1 MHKVLIVE
9 DEDIMRKGLMFM
21 AKWQEMDCI
30 VIGEAVNGQDGLEKI
45 KKYRPDIV
53 IVDIN
58 MPVMNGLEML
68 EKSIDEYGYDA
79 IIVSGYG
86 EFEYARKGISLGVTE
101 YLLKPIDYS
110 KLYEAIRKIQ
120 EKRNTDTNMRNAI
133 HQIDVEKK
141 KLGILEY
148 EEKKTGNRYIDYM
161 IRTIHDKYSTRL
173 VLSDISEQCKVSC
186 TYLNV
191 KFKEETGYTFNDYLN
206 RYRIQKAVDLLRKN
220 QYKVYEIAEM
230 VGFSDY
236 KYFIKV
242 FRKYTGSSPARFI
255 NEGEEGKR
263 DKNYQKL

>member
-1 MHKVLIVE
+1 MIMYKVLIVE

-21 AKWQEMDCI
+21 AKWQEVDCI
-30 VIGEAVNGQDGLEKI
+30 VVGEAVNGQDGLEKI

-58 MPVMNGLEML
+58 MPVMDGLEML
-68 EKSIDEYGYDA
+68 ERSIREYGYDA

-86 EFEYARKGISLGVTE
+86 EFEYARRGISLGVTE
-101 YLLKPIDYS
+101 YLLKPIDYP

-120 EKRNTDTNMRNAI
+120 AKRNTDTTIKNAI
-133 HQIDVEKK
+133 RQIDVEKK
-141 KLGILEY
+141 KLGILDY
-148 EEKKTGNRYIDYM
+148 EERKTGNRYVDLM
-161 IRTIHDKYSTRL
+161 IEIIHDKYPTRL
-173 VLSDISEQCKVSC
+173 TLNDISEQCQMSC

-191 KFKEETGYTFNDYLN
+191 KFKNETGYTFNDYLN
-206 RYRIQKAVDLLRKN
+206 RYRIQKAVDLLREN

-242 FRKYTGSSPARFI
+242 FKKYIGCSPARFI
-255 NEGEEGKR
+255 NE
-263 DKNYQKL
+263 NQN

>member
-21 AKWQEMDCI
+21 PRWQEVDCI
-30 VIGEAVNGQDGLEKI
+30 VVGEAINGVDGLEKI
-45 KKYRPDIV
+45 QQHHPDIV

-58 MPVMNGLEML
+58 MPVMDGLEML
-68 EKSIDEYGYDA
+68 ERSIKEYGYDA

-120 EKRNTDTNMRNAI
+120 AKRNENTTI
-133 HQIDVEKK
+133 KHTIQQLDVEKK
-141 KLGILEY
+141 KFGILGY
-148 EEKKTGNRYIDYM
+148 DEKKTGNRYVDLM
-161 IRTIHDKYSTRL
+161 IQMIHDKYHTRL
-173 VLSDISEQCKVSC
+173 TLNDISEECQMSC

-191 KFKEETGYTFNDYLN
+191 KFKNATGYTFNDYLN

-230 VGFSDY
+230 VGFYDY

-242 FRKYTGSSPARFI
+242 FKKYTGSSPARFI
-255 NEGEEGKR
+255 SENQ
-263 DKNYQKL
+263 N

>member
-9 DEDIMRKGLMFM
+9 DEDIMRKGLMFTPN
-21 AKWQEMDCI
+21 WQEVDCI
-30 VIGEAVNGQDGLEKI
+30 VIGEAANGKEGLEKI
-45 KKYRPDIV
+45 KQYQPDIV

-58 MPVMNGLEML
+58 MPVMDGLEML
-68 EKSIDEYGYDA
+68 EKSIRENVYDA

-86 EFEYARKGISLGVTE
+86 EFEYARRGISLGVSE
-101 YLLKPIDYS
+101 YLLKPVNYS

-120 EKRNTDTNMRNAI
+120 AKRNADTKIQNAI
-133 HQIDVEKK
+133 RQIDVEKK
-141 KLGILEY
+141 KYGILEF
-148 EEKKTGNRYIDYM
+148 EERKTGNRYIDYM
-161 IRTIHDKYSTRL
+161 IQAIHDNYSTRL

-206 RYRIQKAVDLLRKN
+206 RYRIQKAVDLLREN
-220 QYKVYEIAEM
+220 QHKIYEIAEM

-242 FRKYTGSSPARFI
+242 FKKYTGSSPARFI
-255 NEGEEGKR
+255 N
-263 DKNYQKL
+263 NS

>member
-1 MHKVLIVE
+1 MVMHKVLIVE

-21 AKWQEMDCI
+21 AKWQEVDCI
-30 VIGEAVNGQDGLEKI
+30 VVGEAVNGKDGLEKI
-45 KKYRPDIV
+45 RKYHPDIV

-58 MPVMNGLEML
+58 MPVMDGLEML
-68 EKSIDEYGYDA
+68 EKSIQEYGYDA

-120 EKRNTDTNMRNAI
+120 AKRNTKANIKNAI
-133 HQIDVEKK
+133 RQIDVEKK
-141 KLGILEY
+141 KLGILDY
-148 EEKKTGNRYIDYM
+148 DEKKTGNRYVDFM
-161 IRTIHDKYSTRL
+161 IQTIHEKYATHL
-173 VLSDISEQCKVSC
+173 TLADISEQCQMSS

-191 KFKEETGYTFNDYLN
+191 KFKNETGYTFNDYLN
-206 RYRIQKAVDLLRKN
+206 RYRIQKAVDLLREN
-220 QYKVYEIAEM
+220 QYRIYEIAEM

-242 FRKYTGSSPARFI
+242 FKKYIGYSPARFI
-255 NEGEEGKR
+255 NE
-263 DKNYQKL
+263 QKK

>member
-1 MHKVLIVE
+1 MYKVLIVE

-21 AKWQEMDCI
+21 AKWQEVDCI
-30 VIGEAVNGQDGLEKI
+30 VVGEAVNGQDGLEKI

-58 MPVMNGLEML
+58 MPVMDGLEML
-68 EKSIDEYGYDA
+68 ERSIREYGYDA

-86 EFEYARKGISLGVTE
+86 EFEYARRGISLGVTE
-101 YLLKPIDYS
+101 YLLKPIDYP

-120 EKRNTDTNMRNAI
+120 AKRNADTTIKNAI
-133 HQIDVEKK
+133 RQIDVEKK
-141 KLGILEY
+141 KLGILDY
-148 EEKKTGNRYIDYM
+148 EERKTGNRYVDLM
-161 IRTIHDKYSTRL
+161 IETIHDKYPTRL
-173 VLSDISEQCKVSC
+173 TLNDISEQCQMSC

-191 KFKEETGYTFNDYLN
+191 KFKNETGYTFNDYLN
-206 RYRIQKAVDLLRKN
+206 RYRIQKAVDLLREN

-242 FRKYTGSSPARFI
+242 FKKYIGCSPARFI
-255 NEGEEGKR
+255 NE
-263 DKNYQKL
+263 NQN

>member
-21 AKWQEMDCI
+21 PKWQDVNCI
-30 VIGEAVNGQDGLEKI
+30 VVGEAINGKDGLLKI
-45 KKYRPDIV
+45 KQYEPDIV

-58 MPVMNGLEML
+58 MPVMDGLEML
-68 EKSIDEYGYDA
+68 EKSIKEYDYDA

-86 EFEYARKGISLGVTE
+86 EFEYARRGISLGVTE
-101 YLLKPIDYS
+101 YLLKPIDYP

-120 EKRNTDTNMRNAI
+120 EKRNEDTHIKNAI

-148 EEKKTGNRYIDYM
+148 EERKTGNRYVDLM
-161 IRTIHDKYSTRL
+161 IQIIHDQHPTRL
-173 VLSDISEQCKVSC
+173 TLHDISEQCQMSC

-191 KFKEETGYTFNDYLN
+191 KFKNETGYTFNDYLN
-206 RYRIQKAVDLLRKN
+206 RYRIQKAVDLLREN
-220 QYKVYEIAEM
+220 QHKIYEIAEM
-230 VGFSDY
+230 VGFYDY

-242 FRKYTGSSPARFI
+242 FKKYIGCSPARFI
-255 NEGEEGKR
+255 NE
-263 DKNYQKL
+263 N

>member
-21 AKWQEMDCI
+21 AKWQEVNCI
-30 VIGEAVNGQDGLEKI
+30 VVGEAVNGQDGLEKI
-45 KKYRPDIV
+45 RKYQPDIV

-68 EKSIDEYGYDA
+68 EKSIREYGYDA

-86 EFEYARKGISLGVTE
+86 EFEYARKGISLGITE
-101 YLLKPIDYS
+101 YLLKPIDYP
-110 KLYEAIRKIQ
+110 KLYEAIQKIQ
-120 EKRNTDTNMRNAI
+120 AKRNADTKMKNEI

-141 KLGILEY
+141 KFGILEY
-148 EEKKTGNRYIDYM
+148 EERKTGNRYIDLM
-161 IRTIHDKYSTRL
+161 LQTIHDKYPTRL
-173 VLSDISEQCKVSC
+173 ALNDISEQCKISC

-191 KFKEETGYTFNDYLN
+191 NFKNETGYTFNDYLN
-206 RYRIQKAVDLLRKN
+206 RYRIQKAVDLLREN
-220 QYKVYEIAEM
+220 QYKIYEIAEM

-242 FRKYTGSSPARFI
+242 FKKYTGCSPARFI
-255 NEGEEGKR
+255 NEN
-263 DKNYQKL
+263 KN

>member
-1 MHKVLIVE
+1 MNKVLIVE

-21 AKWQEMDCI
+21 PKWHEVDCI
-30 VIGEAVNGQDGLEKI
+30 VVGEAVNGQDGLEKI
-45 KKYRPDIV
+45 QKYRPDIV

-58 MPVMNGLEML
+58 MPVMDGLEML
-68 EKSIDEYGYDA
+68 EKSIREYGYDA

-86 EFEYARKGISLGVTE
+86 EFEYARRGISLGVTE

-120 EKRNTDTNMRNAI
+120 AKRNADTNIKNAI
-133 HQIDVEKK
+133 RQIDAEKK

-148 EEKKTGNRYIDYM
+148 KERKTGNRYVDFM
-161 IRTIHDKYSTRL
+161 IQTIHDNYHTRL
-173 VLSDISEQCKVSC
+173 ALTDISEQCRMSC

-191 KFKEETGYTFNDYLN
+191 KFKNETGYTFNDYLN
-206 RYRIQKAVDLLRKN
+206 RYRIQKAVDLLREN
-220 QYKVYEIAEM
+220 QYKIYEIAEM

-242 FRKYTGSSPARFI
+242 FKKYIGCSPARFI
-255 NEGEEGKR
+255 SENT
-263 DKNYQKL
+263 D

>member
-1 MHKVLIVE
+1 MNKVLIVE

-21 AKWQEMDCI
+21 PKWQDVDCI
-30 VIGEAVNGQDGLEKI
+30 VVGEAVNGQDGLEKI

-58 MPVMNGLEML
+58 MPVMDGLEML
-68 EKSIDEYGYDA
+68 EKSIEQYKYNA

-101 YLLKPIDYS
+101 YLLKPVNYS

-120 EKRNTDTNMRNAI
+120 AKRNTDNNIKKVIR
-133 HQIDVEKK
+133 QIDVEKK
-141 KLGILEY
+141 RLGILNY
-148 EEKKTGNRYIDYM
+148 DKSKTGNRYVDYM
-161 IRTIHDKYSTRL
+161 LQTIHEKYATRL
-173 VLSDISEQCKVSC
+173 VLSDISEECKMSC

-191 KFKEETGYTFNDYLN
+191 KFKNETGYTFNDYLN
-206 RYRIQKAVDLLRKN
+206 RYRIQKAVDLLRESN
-220 QYKVYEIAEM
+220 YKVYEIAEM

-242 FRKYTGSSPARFI
+242 FKKYIGCSPARFI
-255 NEGEEGKR
+255 NEAN
-263 DKNYQKL
+263 DV

>member
-1 MHKVLIVE
+1 MIMHKVLIVE
-9 DEDIMRKGLMFM
+9 DEDILRKGLMFM
-21 AKWQEMDCI
+21 AKWQEVDCI
-30 VIGEAVNGQDGLEKI
+30 VVGEAVNGLDGLEKI

-58 MPVMNGLEML
+58 MPVMDGLEML
-68 EKSIDEYGYDA
+68 EKSIQEYGYDA

-120 EKRNTDTNMRNAI
+120 AKRNANINIKNAI
-133 HQIDVEKK
+133 RQIDVEKK
-141 KLGILEY
+141 KLGILDY
-148 EEKKTGNRYIDYM
+148 EERKTGNRYVDFM
-161 IRTIHDKYSTRL
+161 IQTIHDKYPTRL
-173 VLSDISEQCKVSC
+173 TLNDISEQCQMSC

-191 KFKEETGYTFNDYLN
+191 KFKNETGYTFNDYLN
-206 RYRIQKAVDLLRKN
+206 RYRIKKAVDLLREN
-220 QYKVYEIAEM
+220 NYKIYEIAEM

-242 FRKYTGSSPARFI
+242 FKKYVGCSPARFI
-255 NEGEEGKR
+255 NE
-263 DKNYQKL
+263 N

>member
-21 AKWQEMDCI
+21 PKWQEVDCI
-30 VIGEAVNGQDGLEKI
+30 VVGEAANGKEGLEKI
-45 KKYRPDIV
+45 EKYRPDIV

-58 MPVMNGLEML
+58 MPVMDGLEML
-68 EKSIDEYGYDA
+68 EKSIKEYGYDA

-86 EFEYARKGISLGVTE
+86 EFEYARRGISLGVSE
-101 YLLKPIDYS
+101 YLLKPVNYT

-120 EKRNTDTNMRNAI
+120 AKRNADTKIQNAI
-133 HQIDVEKK
+133 RQIDVEKK
-141 KLGILEY
+141 KYGILEY

-161 IRTIHDKYSTRL
+161 IQAIHDNYSKRL

-191 KFKEETGYTFNDYLN
+191 KFKDETGYTFNEYLN
-206 RYRIQKAVDLLRKN
+206 RYRIKKAVDLLREN
-220 QYKVYEIAEM
+220 QYKIYEIAEM

-242 FRKYTGSSPARFI
+242 FKKYTGTSPARFI
-255 NEGEEGKR
+255 SKG
-263 DKNYQKL
+263 

>member
-21 AKWQEMDCI
+21 PKWQDVNCI
-30 VIGEAVNGQDGLEKI
+30 VVGEAINGQDGLEKI
-45 KKYRPDIV
+45 QTYLPDIV
-53 IVDIN
+53 ICDIN
-58 MPVMNGLEML
+58 MPVMDGLEML
-68 EKSIDEYGYDA
+68 EKSINKYGYDA

-101 YLLKPIDYS
+101 YLLKPIDYP

-120 EKRNTDTNMRNAI
+120 SKRNEDIHIKNAI

-148 EEKKTGNRYIDYM
+148 KERKSGNRYVALMVQI
-161 IRTIHDKYSTRL
+161 IHDKYATRL
-173 VLSDISEQCKVSC
+173 MLNDISEECQMSC

-191 KFKEETGYTFNDYLN
+191 KFKDETGYTFNDYLN
-206 RYRIQKAVDLLRKN
+206 RYRIQKAIDLLREN
-220 QYKVYEIAEM
+220 QYKIYEIADM
-230 VGFSDY
+230 VGFYDY

-242 FRKYTGSSPARFI
+242 FKKYTGCSPARFI
-255 NEGEEGKR
+255 NE
-263 DKNYQKL
+263 NQN